1 MTHRIF
7 TLSEIAII
15 ANMDWDTAIAEDEID
30 TIEEFDTYEEAVKAF
45 EDRIY
50 DPDLYGVE

>member
-7 TLSEIAII
+7 TLSANAII

-30 TIEEFDTYEEAVKAF
+30 TVEEFETYEEAVKAF
-45 EDRIY
+45 EDRSY